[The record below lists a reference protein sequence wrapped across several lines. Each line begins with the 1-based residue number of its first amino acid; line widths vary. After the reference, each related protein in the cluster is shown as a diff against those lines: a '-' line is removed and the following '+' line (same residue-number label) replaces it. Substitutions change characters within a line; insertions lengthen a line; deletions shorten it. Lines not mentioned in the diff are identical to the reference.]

1 MGDASPTAI
10 QKMGIFM
17 DIDKKELRK
26 QFAHEWEKHYKLDS
40 LIKRGFR
47 RQKCKSCGRNFWAIN
62 SREKC
67 GDSSCIGFEF
77 VGNTVV
83 KKKLGYVDTW
93 KAVEKYFTK
102 NGHGYVKPYPTV
114 ARWRDDL
121 YFTIASINDFQPYV
135 VNGELEPPHNPL
147 IVPQPCIRFSDI
159 SNVGVTG
166 SHYTNF
172 VMIGQHAFNTKKT
185 GDFYWKDEAIGH
197 DLNYLKELGIPE
209 EEIVFQEDV
218 WAGGG
223 NFGPSMEYF
232 VGGLELG
239 NCVFMQYEVTPS
251 GNRELKTKVIDMG
264 AGLSRLAWMT
274 SGDLTSY
281 EVVFGNVIKQ
291 MKKDTGVSIDQDIF
305 RKFAKISGSLNE
317 DEVADLEAEKARV
330 AKMVGVDKEEL
341 FRSLAPLQALY
352 ASADHLCTLLFTVT
366 DGMLP
371 SNSGGGYNLRMI
383 LRRVFGFEAEF
394 GFELNYEGIIRGHAS
409 HLDYMFPHLK
419 QGVDTTLDVIAE
431 ERRRYEATR
440 EKAKLVVIS
449 TIKKAKG
456 KREGTSKEMKDT
468 VGRIGAEDL
477 FTLYK
482 SNGIPPEYVIE
493 VAKENGVDVQMP
505 GNFYLKVKGAEGEA
519 AAPSREPEARVLAA
533 EVVNLPKTEARF
545 YTKEEKFS
553 AKILDIIGGRY
564 VVLDSTAFYPEGGGQ
579 VADTGS
585 LMVSGL
591 EFPVLNVTKAA
602 GVILHEVTDAPKLR
616 KGVVVDG
623 RVDLERRLAITR
635 HHTCAH
641 LVNAACREVL
651 GQHIWQGGS
660 YKDEEKGHLDVT
672 HYRKI
677 TPEELRRIELKVNEY
692 VRRGLPIVT
701 QVLPRNEAERKFGF
715 RLYQGGAVPGKEL
728 RVVSVGDIDHEA
740 CGGTH
745 QMLDST
751 GQIGAFK
758 IVKRESVQDGI
769 ERITYKAGD
778 VAIKYMQERDELLR
792 TASDVLSVSEGEL
805 VQTVERFFREWKEQR
820 KALDKLGSQMVAIE
834 AKEIIEHGKEKPVVR
849 VLELDAVML
858 RMLGQAIA
866 ESDASAA
873 CLLNKEGN
881 IICAAGRNSKNK
893 AKDIL
898 AEALKQ
904 LGGTGGGSDR
914 IAQGKVKKVG
924 TVHL

>member
-1 MGDASPTAI
+1 
-10 QKMGIFM
+10 M
-17 DIDKKELRK
+17 DVDKKELRK
-26 QFAHEWEKHYKLDS
+26 QFANEWEKHYKLDS
-40 LIKRGFR
+40 LVRRGFR
-47 RQKCKSCGRNFWAIN
+47 RQKCKSCGRSFWAIN
-62 SREKC
+62 ERDKC
-67 GDSSCIGFEF
+67 GDSACIGFEF

-93 KAVEKYFTK
+93 KVVEKYFTK
-102 NGHGYVKPYPTV
+102 HGHGYVKPYPTV

-147 IVPQPCIRFSDI
+147 IVPQPCIRFPDI

-185 GDFYWKDEAIGH
+185 GDFYWKDEAIAH

-209 EEIVFQEDV
+209 SEIVFQEDV

-223 NFGPSMEYF
+223 NFGPCMEYF

-239 NCVFMQYEVTPS
+239 NCVFMQYEVTPQ
-251 GNRELKTKVIDMG
+251 GPRELKTKVIDMG

-281 EVVFGNVIKQ
+281 EVVFGDVIQ
-291 MKKDTGVSIDQDIF
+291 RMKKDTGVSIDREVF

-330 AKMVGVDKEEL
+330 AKLIGVDKDEL
-341 FRSLAPLQALY
+341 FRSLAPLQSLY

-394 GFELNYEGIIRGHAS
+394 GFELNYEAIIKGHAS

-419 QGVDTTLDVIAE
+419 EGVGTTLDVIAE
-431 ERRRYEATR
+431 ERRRYEATK
-440 EKAKLVVIS
+440 EKAEQVVIS

-456 KREGTSKEMKDT
+456 KHEGPSKERGMP
-468 VGRIGAEDL
+468 GRIGAEDL

-505 GNFYLKVKGAEGEA
+505 GNFYLKVKGEEGEA
-519 AAPSREPEARVLAA
+519 AAPSRDPAVKVLASD
-533 EVVNLPKTEARF
+533 VVDLAKTEALF
-545 YTKEEKFS
+545 YTKDERFS
-553 AKILDIIGGRY
+553 AKVLGVIGGKY
-564 VVLDSTAFYPEGGGQ
+564 VVLDRTAFYPEGGGQ

-585 LMVSGL
+585 LSVSGL

-602 GVILHEVTDAPKLR
+602 GVILHEVKDAAKLK
-616 KGVVVDG
+616 KGAMLEG
-623 RVDLERRLAITR
+623 KVDLERRGAITR

-672 HYRKI
+672 HYKKI
-677 TPEELRRIELKVNEY
+677 TPDELRRIELKVNEY
-692 VRRGLPIVT
+692 IRRDLPILT
-701 QVLPRNEAERKFGF
+701 HVLPRNEAERRFGF

-728 RVVSVGDIDHEA
+728 RVVSVGDIDNEA

-745 QMLDST
+745 QMLNST
-751 GQIGAFK
+751 GEIGAFK
-758 IVKRESVQDGI
+758 IVKREPVQDGI

-778 VAIKYMQERDELLR
+778 VAIRYMQDKEELLR
-792 TASDVLSVSEGEL
+792 TASDALSVSEAEL

-820 KALDKLGSQMVAIE
+820 KALERLGSQMVSIE
-834 AKEIIEHGKEKPVVR
+834 AKEIIGQGKEKPAMR
-849 VLELDAVML
+849 VLELDAPML
-858 RMLGQAIA
+858 RQLGQMVA
-866 ESDASAA
+866 ESDGAAA

-881 IICAAGRNSKNK
+881 IICAAGKNSRFR
-893 AKDIL
+893 AKEIL
-898 AEALKQ
+898 AVALEQ

-914 IAQGKVKKVG
+914 IAQGKVKKVA